1 MHTFDLGLLIVAG
14 GALVLGLLSRWLKLH
29 GIPDAITLLLVGVA
43 VGPVGFGWFI
53 PDQWGQPMAVLEQV
67 ARLSLAIGLMGVALR
82 LPKNYVVHHWRSL
95 LLVLGLGMPFMWLTS
110 SVLIQGIMG
119 VSMTLALL
127 LGAIITPTDPV
138 VASSLITGPVADKTL
153 PAYLR
158 RIISGES
165 GANDG
170 LGFLFVMGAS
180 FPFIDNASASLTV
193 HLLDILF
200 SDVLSAIAMGI
211 VIGYGAGFLLRKAE
225 DHHLIEHSSIL
236 MFTTALA
243 FSTLAA
249 VELMGSNGILAVF
262 VAGLA
267 FDQQVDVNQRHEE
280 EYVVEGYDRFFTS
293 PVFLLL
299 GLMIPWQ
306 AWMALGWAGVA
317 LVVSLLLL
325 RRLPLFLLLGGH
337 SRDLP
342 CRRDGAFSGWF
353 GPIGVA
359 ALYYVALAHHHASLT
374 PLWPQLWPIVSLL
387 VVASIFVHGL
397 TATPFSR
404 LYHRLSELARR

>member
-53 PDQWGQPMAVLEQV
+53 PYQWGQPMAVLEQV

-225 DHHLIEHSSIL
+225 DHHLIEQSSIL

-299 GLMIPWQ
+299 G
-306 AWMALGWAGVA
+306 
-317 LVVSLLLL
+317 LLLL